1 MKQKSLLVRLKNAFS
16 KKGEK
21 EELLTNFYSTL
32 LQQQYQPKV
41 IFDVGANKGTWTK
54 HCMHYFP
61 EATYILF
68 EPQLNLQSAI
78 NKSLG
83 HFPKVQLFSVGVGS
97 QSGRL
102 LFTYHERDDSCTFNM
117 DSAEAAR
124 LGYQQTELPIVA
136 LDGFV
141 KENNLP
147 FPEMLKIDA
156 EGLDIEVLQGA
167 QELIRNHVEI
177 ILVEVGVMNKQFNN
191 SALTVLSFM
200 DSIGF
205 RLFDITDLNRPFK
218 NNILWLC
225 EFVFIKKGGV
235 LDKNYAQF

>member
-1 MKQKSLLVRLKNAFS
+1 MKHKSLLVRLKNAFS
-16 KKGEK
+16 KQGEK
-21 EELLTNFYSTL
+21 EELLSNFYSTL
-32 LQQQYQPKV
+32 QQQQYQPKV

-54 HCMHYFP
+54 HCLQFFP
-61 EATYILF
+61 DANYILF
-68 EPQLNLQSAI
+68 EPQLNLQSDI
-78 NKSLG
+78 KKNLG
-83 HFPKVQLFSVGVGS
+83 HHPNVQLFSVGVGN
-97 QSGRL
+97 QSGKL

-117 DSAEAAR
+117 DPAEATR
-124 LGYQQTELPIVA
+124 LGYKQTELPIVA

-147 FPEMLKIDA
+147 LPDMLKIDA
-156 EGLDIEVLQGA
+156 EGLDMEVLQGA
-167 QELIRNHVEI
+167 RELIRDQVEI

-191 SALTVLSFM
+191 SALHVLSFM

-205 RLFDITDLNRPFK
+205 RLFDITDLNRPFH
-218 NNILWLC
+218 NQVLWLC

>member
-1 MKQKSLLVRLKNAFS
+1 
-16 KKGEK
+16 
-21 EELLTNFYSTL
+21 
-32 LQQQYQPKV
+32 
-41 IFDVGANKGTWTK
+41 
-54 HCMHYFP
+54 
-61 EATYILF
+61 
-68 EPQLNLQSAI
+68 
-78 NKSLG
+78 
-83 HFPKVQLFSVGVGS
+83 
-97 QSGRL
+97 
-102 LFTYHERDDSCTFNM
+102 
-117 DSAEAAR
+117 
-124 LGYQQTELPIVA
+124 
-136 LDGFV
+136 
-141 KENNLP
+141 
-147 FPEMLKIDA
+147 MLKIDA

>member
-1 MKQKSLLVRLKNAFS
+1 MSAMTAV
-16 KKGEK
+16 
-21 EELLTNFYSTL
+21 LLTWIRRKL
-32 LQQQYQPKV
+32 P
-41 IFDVGANKGTWTK
+41 DWGTGK
-54 HCMHYFP
+54 PNCP
-61 EATYILF
+61 
-68 EPQLNLQSAI
+68 
-78 NKSLG
+78 
-83 HFPKVQLFSVGVGS
+83 
-97 QSGRL
+97 
-102 LFTYHERDDSCTFNM
+102 
-117 DSAEAAR
+117 
-124 LGYQQTELPIVA
+124 VA

-141 KENNLP
+141 KENSLP
-147 FPEMLKIDA
+147 YPEMLKIDA

-225 EFVFIKKGGV
+225 EFVFIKKAGV